1 MKAGSAVTLIEEQEA
16 AVNAIN
22 GVFVVLAGP
31 GSGKTRCLIERYLR
45 MMMSGIPQ
53 QDMLNLTFTASAAS
67 EMASRAGVID
77 AKNIFRT
84 FHSFALETLKNERD
98 KLPFETCDTI
108 IPVELQDYQLLF
120 DLVKI
125 WPSLNWRTLQE
136 KITEWK
142 CSAVDPDRAVD
153 ESQRNAKEYFYA
165 LAYRDY
171 EIKCRQQGWLD
182 FSSLM
187 DEAVKLLETND
198 EVRRKY
204 KRKYIAVDEA
214 QDCDELQFRMLQ
226 LLFDGNIFAVGDE
239 NQLIYEWRNARSGN
253 LTNFSRTFPG
263 AKILYLGTNH
273 RSTGSLVNFLKE
285 ILPVDNGLA
294 SHMTTYNGHG
304 APIQITQYLDNK
316 QEAEQVLKKITDGPN
331 SAILARTN
339 RQLFFYQRICGMRG
353 IKTVFL
359 GKKDLWDQSEVKK
372 LLGFVKHETGNAVT
386 ALNKAILQHNL
397 IDLYSRVGNDNTM
410 EASPVENLNSNVK
423 IAAGKGDVPEFLDY
437 VRRLTYARKSTNTK
451 ALTLATVHQAKG
463 REFDYVHLVGVKQGT
478 MPHKDGEFKEEARI
492 FFVACSRAAKELHIS
507 FYGPISEFLLN
518 YQDQIV
524 DFNKE
529 QNDAP
534 SVHQYEG

>member
-31 GSGKTRCLIERYLR
+31 GSGKTTVLIQRYLR
-45 MMMSGIPQ
+45 MMMSGIPIP
-53 QDMLNLTFTASAAS
+53 DMLNLTFTASAAL

-84 FHSFALETLKNERD
+84 FHSFALEMLKNERD

-239 NQLIYEWRNARSGN
+239 NQFIYEWRNARSG
-253 LTNFSRTFPG
+253 
-263 AKILYLGTNH
+263 
-273 RSTGSLVNFLKE
+273 
-285 ILPVDNGLA
+285 
-294 SHMTTYNGHG
+294 
-304 APIQITQYLDNK
+304 
-316 QEAEQVLKKITDGPN
+316 
-331 SAILARTN
+331 
-339 RQLFFYQRICGMRG
+339 
-353 IKTVFL
+353 
-359 GKKDLWDQSEVKK
+359 
-372 LLGFVKHETGNAVT
+372 
-386 ALNKAILQHNL
+386 
-397 IDLYSRVGNDNTM
+397 
-410 EASPVENLNSNVK
+410 
-423 IAAGKGDVPEFLDY
+423 
-437 VRRLTYARKSTNTK
+437 
-451 ALTLATVHQAKG
+451 
-463 REFDYVHLVGVKQGT
+463 
-478 MPHKDGEFKEEARI
+478 
-492 FFVACSRAAKELHIS
+492 
-507 FYGPISEFLLN
+507 
-518 YQDQIV
+518 
-524 DFNKE
+524 
-529 QNDAP
+529 
-534 SVHQYEG
+534 

>member
-1 MKAGSAVTLIEEQEA
+1 M
-16 AVNAIN
+16 
-22 GVFVVLAGP
+22 
-31 GSGKTRCLIERYLR
+31 
-45 MMMSGIPQ
+45 
-53 QDMLNLTFTASAAS
+53 
-67 EMASRAGVID
+67 
-77 AKNIFRT
+77 
-84 FHSFALETLKNERD
+84 
-98 KLPFETCDTI
+98 
-108 IPVELQDYQLLF
+108 QDYQLLF

-198 EVRRKY
+198 EVRAKY
-204 KRKYIAVDEA
+204 KKKYIAVDEA
-214 QDCDELQFRMLQ
+214 QDCDKIQFKMLQ
-226 LLFDGNIFAVGDE
+226 LLFDGNIFAVGDV
-239 NQLIYEWRNARSGN
+239 NQCLYEWRNADVNS
-253 LTNFSRTFPG
+253 LSNFTQYFPD
-263 AKILYLGTNH
+263 AKTLYLGTNH
-273 RSTGSLVNFLKE
+273 RSQAGLVKFFKE
-285 ILPVDNGLA
+285 ILPVDNGLG
-294 SHMTTYNGHG
+294 SRMQTYHPEGK
-304 APIQITQYLDNK
+304 PVEITQYLDNE
-316 QEAEQVLKKITDGPN
+316 QEAEQVLKKIKDGPN

-372 LLGFVKHETGNAVT
+372 LLGFVKHETGNAVA

-397 IDLYSRVGNDNTM
+397 IDLYSRVGNDNPM
-410 EASPVENLNSNVK
+410 EASPVENLNSIVK

-451 ALTLATVHQAKG
+451 ALTLSTIHTAKG
-463 REFDYVHLVGVKQGT
+463 REFDYVYLVGVKQGT

-492 FFVACSRAAKELHIS
+492 FFVGCSRAAKELHIS

-518 YQDQIV
+518 YQDQV
-524 DFNKE
+524 TEFK
-529 QNDAP
+529 NDR
-534 SVHQYEG
+534 EEM